1 MPRSMTGFG
10 VATGAVGGGRLQCE
24 IRTVNHK
31 HLNVQLRVPSALQA
45 LEEQVRETLRGRM
58 NRGHVAIQMRWVEEP
73 VRPATVRLDLA
84 RARAVA
90 DALRQLREALGL
102 SGELDLQSVARFPDV
117 LSSQPD
123 DDALAMPVEP
133 VVALVNEALDGV
145 LTMREREGGALAGE
159 LSAHLATIA
168 EALAEVKLLAPER
181 LTRERNRLR
190 TAVAELLDGRT
201 VNEDRLAQEL
211 AYLSEKLDVR
221 EEVVRL
227 ETHLDAARRA
237 LGRADP
243 VGREMGFL
251 GQEMLREI
259 NTIGSKASDAGI
271 AQLVIDMKGELER
284 FREQLE
290 NVE

>member
-1 MPRSMTGFG
+1 
-10 VATGAVGGGRLQCE
+10 
-24 IRTVNHK
+24 
-31 HLNVQLRVPSALQA
+31 
-45 LEEQVRETLRGRM
+45 
-58 NRGHVAIQMRWVEEP
+58 
-73 VRPATVRLDLA
+73 
-84 RARAVA
+84 
-90 DALRQLREALGL
+90 
-102 SGELDLQSVARFPDV
+102 
-117 LSSQPD
+117 
-123 DDALAMPVEP
+123 VEP